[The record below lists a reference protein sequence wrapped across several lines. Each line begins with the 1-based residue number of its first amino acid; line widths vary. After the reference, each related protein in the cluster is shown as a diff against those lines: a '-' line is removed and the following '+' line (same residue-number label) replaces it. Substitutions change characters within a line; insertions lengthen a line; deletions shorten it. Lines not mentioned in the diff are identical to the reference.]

1 MPEEPPVREI
11 HVEIHQALRA
21 MTEKLVAVGW
31 EAVGNLSKIA
41 ANSEAFK
48 ITLAPTYPR
57 TKPGAVAVIAMFALF
72 GVATHSAWATGDT
85 YTRIAETAKVGAA
98 GVVPACQGRLFESL
112 SESGNVHGGEDSL
125 SLICA
130 TSQATAAWVLESAT
144 GCYDP
149 PTRKNPNVQKP
160 ALSHSLLCA
169 PTGTMISIRPTV
181 WNIE

>member
-112 SESGNVHGGEDSL
+112 SESGNVHGGEEFAL
-125 SLICA
+125 SNLCNIP
-130 TSQATAAWVLESAT
+130 SNGRLGFGVGYGMLRSFRLGRIQMF
-144 GCYDP
+144 
-149 PTRKNPNVQKP
+149 KNPP
-160 ALSHSLLCA
+160 C
-169 PTGTMISIRPTV
+169 PTV
-181 WNIE
+181 YCALRLVR